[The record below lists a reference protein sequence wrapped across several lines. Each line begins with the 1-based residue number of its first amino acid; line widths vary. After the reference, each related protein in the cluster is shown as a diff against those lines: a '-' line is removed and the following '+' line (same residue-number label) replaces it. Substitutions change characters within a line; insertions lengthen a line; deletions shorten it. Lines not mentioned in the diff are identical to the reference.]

1 MVCFSFFISTIFDW
15 FIDFKIYE
23 CNQSVVRNC
32 GSTAHPPRAFPLAF
46 TFEMLL
52 RKATV
57 LNLWRLIAK
66 EKEHLDNLNNL
77 KLRSLRFR
85 ETRALGVR
93 NPSRLHQND
102 REIWKR
108 NCRMRFEPEIQAT
121 NEKLREIRREKVKYV
136 NVLTCYPRLEVNNN
150 RTLEAIIYLK
160 LHSRWYGSAILKIV
174 PNGGTARRVQSRA
187 N

>member
-1 MVCFSFFISTIFDW
+1 M
-15 FIDFKIYE
+15 
-23 CNQSVVRNC
+23 
-32 GSTAHPPRAFPLAF
+32 F

-85 ETRALGVR
+85 EARALGVR

-121 NEKLREIRREKVKYV
+121 NEKLREICEC
-136 NVLTCYPRLEVNNN
+136 T
-150 RTLEAIIYLK
+150 YL
-160 LHSRWYGSAILKIV
+160 LSQA
-174 PNGGTARRVQSRA
+174 
-187 N
+187 